1 MADSITVSE
10 LSRQIKQHLEPRF
23 ANVAVTGEIS
33 NYRGVHHSGHVYC
46 NLKDDG
52 AQIRLIIWGSTLSRQ
67 RFELKD
73 GLEVTITGKL
83 DVYARRGEYSLVA
96 TTVTP
101 KGTGA
106 LQLAFQQMHDRLQ
119 AEGLFD
125 AARKRNLP
133 QYPRRIGV
141 VTSPTGAAVRDIITT
156 ACRRNRNV
164 ELFIVPV
171 KVQGEGAA
179 LEIAKALRWLNAVN
193 DHLALDL
200 IIAGRGGGSLE
211 DLWAFNEEP
220 VARAIFESAIPVIS
234 AVGHEVDVTIAD
246 LVADLRAPTP
256 TAAAEIAVPEL
267 AVMEEACAEFDLRLH
282 RALRHTAEVWRGRL
296 DTLASRLAGVGPLNL
311 LRREQQRL
319 DYLWEGLTRQVKHRV
334 QSGNELVA
342 SLAARLEGLSPVA
355 VLQRGYSITFDDT
368 GKVLRDASQA
378 KAGQRIRTRLG
389 KGEFNSRVEGPVS

>member
-1 MADSITVSE
+1 MPDAVTVTE
-10 LSRQIKQHLEPRF
+10 LSRRIKQHLEPSF
-23 ANVAVTGEIS
+23 AQIAVTGEIS

-52 AQIRLIIWGSTLSRQ
+52 AQIRLIVWGSTLTRL
-67 RFELKD
+67 RFDLKD

-96 TTVTP
+96 TSLTP

-106 LQLAFQQMHDRLQ
+106 LQLAFQQLYERLR

-125 AARKRNLP
+125 DDRKRPLP
-133 QYPRRIGV
+133 PYPRRIAV

-156 ACRRNRNV
+156 VRRRNRLV
-164 ELFIVPV
+164 RLFIVPV

-179 LEIAKALRWLNAVN
+179 KEIADALRWLNLHN
-193 DHLALDL
+193 DSLGLDL

-220 VARAIFESAIPVIS
+220 VARAIVDSEIPVIS

-246 LVADLRAPTP
+246 LAADLRAPTP

-267 AVMEEACAEFDLRLH
+267 GDMGELCADMGVRLQ

-296 DTLASRLAGVGPLNL
+296 ENYSSRLSGVGPLNL

-319 DYLWEGLTRQVKHRV
+319 DYLLEGLSRNLKHRA
-334 QSGNELVA
+334 QTGREQLA
-342 SLAARLEGLSPVA
+342 SLAARLEALNPLA
-355 VLQRGYSITFDDT
+355 VLGRGYSITFDEQ
-368 GKVLRDASQA
+368 GRVLRDAVRV
-378 KAGQRIRTRLG
+378 KPGQRLRTRLG
-389 KGEFNSRVEGPVS
+389 KGEINSRVE